1 MIFNS
6 LFHKLNLSVNMW
18 ATRHHWVT
26 QMDIKVIYSLFNIK
40 NKYYEHKQFPIV
52 KLIKLYIIHK
62 EPKLASPYTTL
73 PKSYITVKAKL
84 LYNNCI
90 FFIKCIINIPSFEY
104 TLECFSNILFSLLFL
119 KKISNNNSYFNY
131 RIIWNLNFGE

>member
-1 MIFNS
+1 MIFIPQA
-6 LFHKLNLSVNMW
+6 KLICKYMGYTSPLSH
-18 ATRHHWVT
+18 T
-26 QMDIKVIYSLFNIK
+26 MDIKVIYSLFNIK
-40 NKYYEHKQFPIV
+40 NKYYERKQFPIV
-52 KLIKLYIIHK
+52 KLIKLDIIHK

-104 TLECFSNILFSLLFL
+104 TLECFSNILFSLLF
-119 KKISNNNSYFNY
+119 
-131 RIIWNLNFGE
+131 